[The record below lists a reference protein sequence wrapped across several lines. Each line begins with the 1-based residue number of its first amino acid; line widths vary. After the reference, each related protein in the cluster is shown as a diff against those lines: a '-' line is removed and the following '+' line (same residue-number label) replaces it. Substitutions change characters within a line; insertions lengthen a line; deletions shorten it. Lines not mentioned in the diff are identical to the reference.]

1 MVRWS
6 AFLPGALLLA
16 LAAPAFAE
24 ASSSDK
30 ARAEALFDEGRRLSQ
45 AGKYAEG
52 CPKLEASQKLDPALG
67 TLLNLADCNEKLGKT
82 ASAWAQYRE
91 AVSLAR
97 AAGSSERE
105 QFAHDRG
112 KALEAHLSTL
122 TIRVSADNGSTA
134 VEVKRDGEPVA
145 AAELGSA
152 IPVDPGAHEVTGAS
166 AGMKTWSSKVD
177 VGKDAAKVEVE
188 IPKLEPEGSA
198 PPAGG
203 GVTTEPQPKAKGSS
217 QRPIAIAV
225 GAVGL
230 VGIGVGTFFGLSASS
245 TWSDAEKA
253 AKATC
258 TDYPNGCSKDNVD
271 DQKSAST
278 KATVSTIAF
287 IAGGAALAI
296 GTVLWFTAGSGN
308 KQAAIG
314 IGPGMVAARGRF

>member
-1 MVRWS
+1 M
-6 AFLPGALLLA
+6 LA

-30 ARAEALFDEGRRLSQ
+30 AAAEALFDEGRRLAQ
-45 AGKYAEG
+45 AGKFAEG

-91 AVSLAR
+91 ATSLAR

-105 QFAHDRG
+105 KFAMDRS

-122 TIRVSADNGSTA
+122 TIRVAAGDAGA
-134 VEVKRDGEPVA
+134 APVEVKRDGMAVDSA
-145 AAELGSA
+145 TLGSA
-152 IPVDPGAHEVTGAS
+152 LPVDPGPHEVSAS
-166 AGMKTWSSKVD
+166 SPGMKTWSTKVD

-188 IPKLEPEGSA
+188 IPKLEPEGA
-198 PPAGG
+198 AAGG
-203 GVTTEPQPKAKGSS
+203 AAGGTTEEPAKSQGGGSS
-217 QRPIAIAV
+217 MRPVAIAI
-225 GAVGL
+225 GAVGI

-245 TWSDAEKA
+245 SWSDAKE
-253 AKATC
+253 TC
-258 TDYPNGCSKDNVD
+258 SDQPKGCTPDGVKK
-271 DQKSAST
+271 QESAST

-287 IAGGAALAI
+287 IAGGAALAV

-308 KQAAIG
+308 KQTAIG
-314 IGPGMVAARGRF
+314 IGPGMIAARGSF